1 MLEIINQKYMKF
13 LFEISKKQRNIS
25 ELAKKCDLT
34 VSVTSTIISRWA
46 QEGVVLKEKSEGGR
60 EIIITLTEYGQAQVK
75 LLKEISK
82 NHRKQKNG
90 TNWVSEKEFIE
101 SSPIKDELKAMEVQ
115 NDK

>member
-25 ELAKKCDLT
+25 ELAKQCDLT

-46 QEGVVLKEKSEGGR
+46 QEGVVLKEKSDGGR
-60 EIIITLTEYGQAQVK
+60 EILITLTKYGEDQVK
-75 LLKEISK
+75 LLKEIYK
-82 NHRKQKNG
+82 NYQTQKKG
-90 TNWVSEKEFIE
+90 KI
-101 SSPIKDELKAMEVQ
+101 ELKAREVQ

>member
-25 ELAKKCDLT
+25 ELAKQCDLT

-60 EIIITLTEYGQAQVK
+60 EIIITLTEYGKEQVK
-75 LLKEISK
+75 LLKEIYK
-82 NHRKQKNG
+82 NYQTQKKG
-90 TNWVSEKEFIE
+90 KI
-101 SSPIKDELKAMEVQ
+101 ELKATEVQ

>member
-46 QEGVVLKEKSEGGR
+46 TEGVVLKEKSEGGR
-60 EIIITLTEYGQAQVK
+60 ETIITLTEYGEQQVK
-75 LLKEISK
+75 LLKEIFK
-82 NHRKQKNG
+82 NYRDQKSTKG
-90 TNWVSEKEFIE
+90 KTIIPITPELEK
-101 SSPIKDELKAMEVQ
+101 LKAKEVQ